1 MNGGEGRKSP
11 SQLFLFTVITL
22 HTHTRTLML
31 THILFPCS
39 SAKSKSTSMDT
50 LIQTDALRGHQP
62 SLSAQPG
69 SDNQNI
75 AERFTG
81 EVHAL

>member
-1 MNGGEGRKSP
+1 
-11 SQLFLFTVITL
+11 
-22 HTHTRTLML
+22 
-31 THILFPCS
+31 
-39 SAKSKSTSMDT
+39 MDT